1 MRFLTLALVCALP
14 GAVSGASTAGIR
26 PERTAPRPAYG
37 EILHSLP
44 LQFEENQG
52 QFDASV
58 RYFARSSHQILLLT
72 NREAMVPVGRGVVR
86 IGLKGA
92 NRNPAVRGTR
102 LLPARSTYLIGNE
115 RSRWRSG
122 VKHFEGVRYDQVYP
136 GIDLVYYAKGNRLE
150 YDFHVAP
157 GADPGRIR
165 VKFRGAQ
172 RLQLESDGALLV
184 HAQGG
189 TLRQPRPTIYQD
201 AGVQGIELV
210 EGRYRILGKDEVA
223 FSIGEYDHA
232 RALVID
238 PVVEYA
244 TLLGGSAVDVATAA
258 AFDATG
264 DLWVAGYTGSIDVAV
279 TGMPLREENTGGRD
293 VFLMRLKM
301 LAPDYA
307 QLVYS
312 TYIGGGADDE
322 PRAIHVRGDNVYLA
336 GVTKSLDFPLAGGSV
351 QNERRGE
358 SAAFV
363 MRLNFADSGADA
375 LWYSTYLGGDKDD
388 VANAITTD
396 ADGRIYVAGTTTSGD
411 FPLSGDHMQGG
422 NRGGFETFFSLIDPS
437 LATDALVYSTYL
449 GSPGTDSAH
458 AIALDAQGRILV
470 AGYTISDDFPV
481 AGDYRPYAG
490 NGDAFLT
497 RIDLSKPGL
506 DALDYSTYFGGEEF
520 DYAFAM
526 ALDAG
531 GRLYLAGSTLSTE
544 FPVTGEAVQSSNA
557 GNADAFVA
565 KFDLATSGAEPL
577 YSTLLGG
584 SSGDVVYA
592 MSVGPREQVLIA
604 GYTFSPDFPVKGA
617 TPGAYAAGADVFAA
631 VVDTSRAGESGLL
644 LSTVVGAELNDVAYA
659 AQLDASGKAHIA
671 GFTGSRSFPVTSDPI
686 RGSLDGLFEAFLLVV
701 AP

>member
-1 MRFLTLALVCALP
+1 MRFLTLALVWALP
-14 GAVSGASTAGIR
+14 GAVYGSSTAGISR
-26 PERTAPRPAYG
+26 ENPSIRTSYG
-37 EILHSLP
+37 KVLQSLP
-44 LQFEENQG
+44 LQFEENRG

-58 RYFARSSHQILLLT
+58 RYFARSPRQILLLT
-72 NREAMVPVGRGVVR
+72 KREAMVPVGRGVVR
-86 IGLKGA
+86 ISLSGA
-92 NRNPAVRGTR
+92 NRNPAVRGAG
-102 LLPARSTYLIGNE
+102 LLPSRSAYLIGGD
-115 RSRWRSG
+115 RSRWRTG

-136 GIDLVYYAKGNRLE
+136 GIDLVYYAKGSRLE

-157 GADPGRIR
+157 GADPRRIR

-172 RLQLESDGALLV
+172 RLQLESDGALIV
-184 HAQGG
+184 HAHGG

-201 AGVQGIELV
+201 TGVQGIELV

-238 PVVEYA
+238 PVIEYS

-258 AFDATG
+258 AFDPSG
-264 DLWVAGYTGSIDVAV
+264 DLWIAGYTGSGDVAV
-279 TGMPLREENTGGRD
+279 TGFPLREENTGGRD

-301 LAPDYA
+301 LAPNQA
-307 QLVYS
+307 QVLYS
-312 TYIGGGADDE
+312 TYLGGGADDE
-322 PRAIHVRGDNVYLA
+322 PRAIHVRGSNVYLA

-351 QNERRGE
+351 QNERKGE
-358 SAAFV
+358 SAAFAV
-363 MRLNFADSGADA
+363 RLNFADSGADA
-375 LWYSTYLGGDKDD
+375 LWYSTYLGGDKND

-396 ADGRIYVAGTTTSGD
+396 PSGRIYLAGTTTSGD
-411 FPLSGDHMQGG
+411 FPLTANQMQGG
-422 NRGGFETFFSLIDPS
+422 NRGGFEAFVAVIDPNLGS
-437 LATDALVYSTYL
+437 DALVYSTYL

-481 AGDYRPYAG
+481 AGEYRPYSG

-497 RIDLSKPGL
+497 RIDLAKPGL
-506 DALDYSTYFGGEEF
+506 DALDYSTYFGGEGF

-531 GRLYLAGSTLSTE
+531 GRLYLAGSTLSQD
-544 FPVTGEAVQSSNA
+544 FPVTGGAVQSSLS
-557 GNADAFVA
+557 GNADAFLA
-565 KFDLATSGAEPL
+565 KFDLNASGASPL

-584 SSGDVVYA
+584 GSGDVVYA

-604 GYTFSPDFPVKGA
+604 GYTFSPDFPLKGA
-617 TPGAYAAGADVFAA
+617 APGTYAAGADVFAA
-631 VVDTSRAGESGLL
+631 LVDTLRAGESGLVF
-644 LSTVVGAELNDVAYA
+644 STVVGAELNDVAYA

-671 GFTGSRSFPVTSDPI
+671 GFTGSRSFPVTSNPI
-686 RGSLDGLFEAFLLVV
+686 RGSLAGLFEAFLLVV